1 MEIVISNTSKK
12 PIYEQITDQLK
23 QHIISGVLQE
33 GDALPSMRAL
43 ARDLHISVITTKR
56 AYEDLERAG
65 FIESIVG
72 KGSFVTQHNKELLK
86 EEKQRQIEEHFTH
99 AIELSKQCGISYE
112 ELTEILKFLYEE
124 E

>member
-23 QHIISGVLQE
+23 QHII
-33 GDALPSMRAL
+33 
-43 ARDLHISVITTKR
+43 
-56 AYEDLERAG
+56 YEDLERAG

-86 EEKQRQIEEHFTH
+86 EEKQRQIEEHFTR

-112 ELTEILKFLYEE
+112 DLAEILKLLYTEE

>member
-43 ARDLHISVITTKR
+43 AAT
-56 AYEDLERAG
+56 
-65 FIESIVG
+65 
-72 KGSFVTQHNKELLK
+72 
-86 EEKQRQIEEHFTH
+86 FT
-99 AIELSKQCGISYE
+99 
-112 ELTEILKFLYEE
+112 
-124 E
+124 